1 MTSYAMIGGPSR
13 SFPEGDPFLAGAT
26 PDGEVLVV
34 LRGGIPPVRHRKA
47 AVLIELGHES
57 LGEHTGETDGE
68 EGIDLLGFAR
78 WRNGDD
84 PPSPLVELVVRRATS
99 PSAIAAARAVFESAG
114 LAVAL
119 CGDQPGRILDRLLR
133 PKYNAALRFLD
144 EGLATQ
150 ADMDLTCRL
159 GLGYPDGPIER
170 LLRGGLHHHH
180 AASTA
185 LFEAFGTPGYAP
197 ARRATVAARRKARGA

>member
-1 MTSYAMIGGPSR
+1 MNHMILGGPSR
-13 SFPEGDPFLAGAT
+13 SFPKDDPFLAAAV
-26 PDGEVLVV
+26 PEADVLVL
-34 LRGGIPPVRHRKA
+34 LRRALHSDARGRVA
-47 AVLIELGHES
+47 TLVELDQDS
-57 LGEHTGETDGE
+57 LGEHTGEQDGE
-68 EGIDLLGFAR
+68 EGGTVLGFAR

-84 PPSPLVELVVRRATS
+84 PPSALIELVVQKNSA
-99 PSAIAAARAVFESAG
+99 PEAIAAARAVFEGAG
-114 LAVAL
+114 LTVVL
-119 CGDQPGRILDRLLR
+119 CTDQPGRILDRLLR

-180 AASTA
+180 AASAA

-197 ARRATVAARRKARGA
+197 ARRAVVAARRRARGG

>member
-1 MTSYAMIGGPSR
+1 MTSYAVTGGPSR
-13 SFPEGDPFLAGAT
+13 SFPASDAFLAGAAAT
-26 PDGEVLVV
+26 GDVLVV
-34 LRGGIPPVRHRKA
+34 LSGGSVPADSTHA
-47 AVLIELGHES
+47 AVLVELHHGS
-57 LGEHTGETDGE
+57 LGEHTGETNGE
-68 EGIDLLGFAR
+68 EGSNVLGFAR

-84 PPSPLVELVVRRATS
+84 PPSALVELVVQKNTK
-99 PSAIAAARAVFESAG
+99 PEAIGAARAVFEAAG
-114 LAVAL
+114 LTIAV
-119 CGDQPGRILDRLLR
+119 CTDQPGRILDRLLR

-150 ADMDLTCRL
+150 PDMDLTCKL

-180 AASTA
+180 EASAA

-197 ARRATVAARRKARGA
+197 ARRSVVAARRKAKGA

>member
-1 MTSYAMIGGPSR
+1 MSTSR
-13 SFPEGDPFLAGAT
+13 SFPPGDPALDLLRAQPGIA
-26 PDGEVLVV
+26 VV
-34 LRGGIPPVRHRKA
+34 LPGAALPDPAGFA
-47 AVLIELGHES
+47 AVLVELGHES
-57 LGEHTGETDGE
+57 LAEHAGE
-68 EGIDLLGFAR
+68 EGGIVLGIAR

-84 PPSPLVELVVRRATS
+84 APSPLVELVTQKG
-99 PSAIAAARAVFESAG
+99 SAPAAVAAARAALEAAG
-114 LAVAL
+114 LQVAL
-119 CGDQPGRILDRLLR
+119 CDDQPGRILDRLLR

-159 GLGYPDGPIER
+159 GLGYPDGPVER

-180 AASTA
+180 AASAA

-197 ARRATVAARRKARGA
+197 ARRSVVAARRRR